1 MEHWETQGGWKVF
14 VHSWALEGVAPIKF
28 GKFIKLEVSAVKEQN
43 IAGEETDGQDDP
55 QRDKIYQVLTSKWI
69 AHLQINRICILINL
83 GRINV

>member
-1 MEHWETQGGWKVF
+1 MEHWETQGRWKVF
-14 VHSWALEGVAPIKF
+14 VHSGALEGVVPIKF
-28 GKFIKLEVSAVKEQN
+28 GNFMELEVSAVKEQN

-55 QRDKIYQVLTSKWI
+55 QRDKIQQVLPSKWI